1 MMKQLAVILVA
12 TLFSS
17 PVMAGEAHGDAA
29 AARALIKEMNVQNA
43 AYINAHKAEFFKNK
57 AKGQQPRATVVTCSD
72 SRVHTNMMDE
82 TPEGDLFMI
91 RDIGNQMSTAEG
103 SVEYGINHLGS
114 SLLLF
119 IGHSACGAIKA
130 ASGDYASLEP
140 AIKRELDTIK
150 IDKGVANI
158 DGVKANVNNQ
168 VAAAMQKFSD
178 KVKSGQLLVVGAVY
192 DFSDDMKQ
200 GAGKLNIIN
209 ANGETD
215 TQKLK
220 VALNAKQE
228 ADNHQHKH

>member
-1 MMKQLAVILVA
+1 MKQLAVILVA